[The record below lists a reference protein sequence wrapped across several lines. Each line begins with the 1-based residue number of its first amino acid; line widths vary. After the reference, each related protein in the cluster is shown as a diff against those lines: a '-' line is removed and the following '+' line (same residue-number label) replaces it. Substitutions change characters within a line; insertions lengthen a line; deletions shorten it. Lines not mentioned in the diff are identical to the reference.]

1 MSRLPDIDTEHLS
14 EEQAELYEALLS
26 RPEVAKLGLI
36 GPFGVWMHAPDLG
49 KALSALGGK
58 VRFATSLP
66 GNVSE
71 VAICTTGAFHHAKF
85 EFAAHRGLAIR
96 AGVDEAALDRLA
108 AGEAPGF
115 VGDEGAAHAVASELL
130 RDHAISAA
138 TYADA
143 VDRFGPQGMVE
154 LITTVGYYCLVSL
167 MLNGF
172 QVGVVEGMTDP
183 FPADPSPGGS
193 PS

>member
-1 MSRLPDIDTEHLS
+1 MSRLPDIDTDHLTT
-14 EEQAELYEALLS
+14 EQAELYEALLS
-26 RPEVAKLGLI
+26 RPEVARLGLI

-66 GNVSE
+66 NNVTE
-71 VAICTTGAFHHAKF
+71 VAICTTGAFHRAKF

-108 AGEAPGF
+108 VGEAPGF
-115 VGDEGAAHAVASELL
+115 VGDEGAAYAVASELL
-130 RDHAISAA
+130 NTHAISDA

-143 VDRFGPQGMVE
+143 AERFGPQGMVE
-154 LITTVGYYCLVSL
+154 LTTTVGYYCLVSL
-167 MLNGF
+167 MLNAF

-183 FPADPSPGGS
+183 FPDGEAS
-193 PS
+193 